1 MTLVTTFINALQ
13 ISFFGL
19 VALFPKA
26 TNTNKLTK
34 TKGNTT
40 MLMKTELSPFDTYN
54 IMTKAALMR
63 IARSEFDV
71 KGSLLSAPLS
81 NPKIAKNAKENGVN
95 TYGLHLSP
103 EKQSGFNTCASAS
116 DGCKKACLHTSG
128 NPAYFAAKFAA
139 RKAKT
144 IMYFKNRPL
153 FMAILAKE
161 VLAAT
166 AYSARQNMA
175 VAFRLNATSDIKW
188 EKSKTK
194 ANGIFW
200 TVADMIH
207 SLSPFAKLYDYTK
220 IANRVLPEFYT
231 LTFSLCEDNDALAA
245 NELLRGKNVAVVFDT
260 KRGKSLPSVY
270 TVHGVTVPVID
281 GDITDYRPEDVQGV
295 IVGLRAKG
303 KARNDDS
310 GFVRPAKQSV
320 FLAA

>member
-1 MTLVTTFINALQ
+1 
-13 ISFFGL
+13 
-19 VALFPKA
+19 
-26 TNTNKLTK
+26 
-34 TKGNTT
+34 

-54 IMTKAALMR
+54 LMTKAALMR
-63 IARSEFDV
+63 IARLEFDV

-166 AYSARQNMA
+166 AFCTRQNMA

-200 TVADMIH
+200 TVTDMIH

-231 LTFSLCEDNDALAA
+231 LTFSLCEDNDVAAA

-310 GFVRPAKQSV
+310 GFVRPANQSV
-320 FLAA
+320 FLSA